1 MRAMAWGERM
11 PRAPSPWPMVQRMK
25 PVPASPDQSMPS
37 QSKIATT
44 GFRPRTVA
52 WNSGVENIFAVCA
65 GVLVRL
71 NASFLRCEDEG
82 PPPSP
87 LNQHDLPNKRL
98 MEQHLEN
105 TWLTCK
111 TLHQLQLGAAV
122 GMDPAAAWRRCFVK
136 APVFIEI

>member
-1 MRAMAWGERM
+1 MRVMAWGERM

-25 PVPASPDQSMPS
+25 PVPASPDQSVPS

-71 NASFLRCEDEG
+71 NASFLRCELFLLMRAH
-82 PPPSP
+82 PSP
-87 LNQHDLPNKRL
+87 LNLHDLPNKRL

-105 TWLTCK
+105 TWVTCK
-111 TLHQLQLGAAV
+111 TL
-122 GMDPAAAWRRCFVK
+122 
-136 APVFIEI
+136 